1 MYRRNEKLKL
11 EIIDISTDGLGIA
24 KVFDNETNKNIVFFV
39 KDALVG
45 DTVEAVITKVNKT
58 VIFAK
63 AIQIIDKSQYRVE
76 SKCKVSNK
84 CGGCQLLSLD
94 YKKQLEIKKAMVKN
108 NLLNIAKLDE
118 MVIDNAGFDIVGMK
132 SPYHFRNKI
141 IMPFGTKNVN
151 IISGYYAGR
160 THYII
165 DNTYCTTAFAHHEII
180 IDIMKNL
187 LKENNIS
194 IYDENTNKGIFRQLM
209 LRKANETDELSITFI
224 VNDSAPDKNVD
235 KYNAIVKSLVKEFD
249 VQCRNKNLNIM
260 IASVSLNINTS
271 VNNVLLGKK
280 SILLYG
286 NDFIKDK
293 MTLNVN
299 NKEYSLYFNISD
311 LSFYQTNIY
320 MTKVL
325 YETVFEYANIKQDDK
340 VLDMYCGIGTMTLF
354 ASLFAKEVVGTEV
367 IEKAIFNANNN
378 AKLNNISNANFIY
391 KDLDNDLDS
400 DNTIADAFI
409 RPKVGAVSDRP
420 YRELQYNKINDNND
434 LLSYT
439 YDVLI
444 VDPPRKG
451 LSASAKKYIIEHKPK
466 KLVYVSCDSATLSRD
481 LKDILDNS
489 DYKVEKIKVVD
500 MFAHTM
506 HVECVVLMSKVK

>member
-1 MYRRNEKLKL
+1 MFNKNNTIKLR
-11 EIIDISTDGLGIA
+11 IVDVNNDGLGIA
-24 KVFDNETNKNIVFFV
+24 KVFDNETNKNVVFFV

-45 DTVEAVITKVNKT
+45 DTVDAVITKVNKT
-58 VIFAK
+58 IIFAK
-63 AIQIIDKSQYRVE
+63 ALKIIEKSQYRVVP
-76 SKCKVSNK
+76 KCKVSNE

-94 YKKQLEIKKAMVKN
+94 YKKQLEIKKTMVKN

-118 MVIDNAGFDIVGMK
+118 TVIDNAGFDIVGMK
-132 SPYHFRNKI
+132 SPYRFRNKI
-141 IMPFGTKNVN
+141 IIPFGTKNGN

-165 DNTYCTTAFAHHEII
+165 DNTSCATAFAHHEII
-180 IDIMKNL
+180 IDIMKRL

-194 IYDENTNKGIFRQLM
+194 IYDENTKKGIFRQLM

-224 VNDSAPDKNVD
+224 VNDSEPNKNID
-235 KYNAIVKSLVKEFD
+235 KYNTIVKSLIYEFD
-249 VQCRNKNLNIM
+249 SQCKNSSLNTKIDS
-260 IASVSLNINTS
+260 ISLNINTS
-271 VNNVLLGKK
+271 ANNVLLGKK
-280 SILLYG
+280 SLLLYG

-293 MTLNVN
+293 MTLKVN

-325 YETVFEYANIKQDDK
+325 YETVFEYAGIKKDDK

-354 ASLFAKEVVGTEV
+354 ASLFAKEVVGTKI

-378 AKLNNISNANFIY
+378 AKLNNISNANFIC
-391 KDLDNDLDS
+391 KDLDNDLNS
-400 DNTIADAFI
+400 DNTIVDAFI
-409 RPKVGAVSDRP
+409 RPKVGAVSDRS

-434 LLSYT
+434 LLNYS
-439 YDVLI
+439 YDVMI

-451 LSASAKKYIIEHKPK
+451 LSANVKKYIIEHKPK

-481 LKDILDNS
+481 LKDILDNT
-489 DYKVEKIKVVD
+489 DYKVKKIKVVD

-506 HVECVVLMSKVK
+506 HVETVVLLL